1 MSLPLSIGNLGAS
14 LNAGSANTGGS
25 WGGGAGGSNATS
37 PMNGSPQHR
46 PNNWNSAQGATSP
59 MPGVTPTGTP
69 VHQMKSPMDGP
80 SRPDYSRSHFD
91 TAFKPNDA
99 GNSNLPQYLLLLS
112 IKFHSKKFFVVNF
125 LFYKKCRKGKAWHQR
140 FRRCVW

>member
-1 MSLPLSIGNLGAS
+1 MRKLTCFISHFLTGNLGTT
-14 LNAGSANTGGS
+14 LNAGSNNPSSG
-25 WGGGAGGSNATS
+25 WGAGGSKPTS

-46 PNNWNSAQGATSP
+46 SSNWNPQQGATSP

-91 TAFKPNDA
+91 TAFKPADPCKYFRKMRETMLMFSLTHYVFCMRKKVKTSSCA
-99 GNSNLPQYLLLLS
+99 
-112 IKFHSKKFFVVNF
+112 IEKFVI
-125 LFYKKCRKGKAWHQR
+125 CM
-140 FRRCVW
+140 